1 MWRNFGSIG
10 LILTL
15 WAVPCTANTIGISVS
30 GLPTTYMPGNTLTF
44 GVELTG
50 AMDLN
55 SYNVGLTLTSD
66 KGTAGTD
73 FYFEGSPTTDRPP
86 DSANTYVF
94 AADLSVSPFGF
105 VATADKELGTN
116 TALLSLSDFLDSGQ
130 FVTDASPNTMLA
142 TVVIGTTSRTG
153 DLTLRFDSSVLE
165 LLTPDWQP
173 VPGSSTLAAN
183 LDSFDPPVVTQVPE
197 PSSIALLCP
206 LLGLC
211 GIAIGWRKRMR
222 NHVVQSSNFGEHRV
236 SKPRRRR
243 TSVPFRCR
251 RFPSYLSKSIVEFNS
266 NTSDRNCGMLLTPQ
280 DTVVT
285 EFWYS
290 C

>member
-1 MWRNFGSIG
+1 MAQFRFNRLDSDPVGSTLYGKYYWYFREWPPDDLHARQHADLWRRTNR
-10 LILTL
+10 
-15 WAVPCTANTIGISVS
+15 
-30 GLPTTYMPGNTLTF
+30 
-44 GVELTG
+44 

-130 FVTDASPNTMLA
+130 FITDASPNTMLA

-251 RFPSYLSKSIVEFNS
+251 RFPSYLSKSIVKS
-266 NTSDRNCGMLLTPQ
+266 TATPRIGIAVLTR
-280 DTVVT
+280 
-285 EFWYS
+285 S
-290 C
+290 S

>member
-1 MWRNFGSIG
+1 MCRTFGSIG

-30 GLPTTYMPGNTLTF
+30 GLPTTYIPGSTLTF
-44 GVELTG
+44 VVGLTG

-55 SYNVGLTLTSD
+55 SYNVGLVLTSD

-94 AADLSVSPFGF
+94 DANLSVSPFGF
-105 VATADKELGTN
+105 VATADRELGTN

-142 TVVIGTTSRTG
+142 TVVIGTTYRAG
-153 DLTLRFDSSVLE
+153 DLMLRFDSSVLE

-173 VPGSSTLAAN
+173 VPGFSTLAAN
-183 LDSFDPPVVTQVPE
+183 LDSFDPPVITQVPE
-197 PSSIALLCP
+197 PSSVALLCP
-206 LLGLC
+206 LLGLW
-211 GIAIGWRKRMR
+211 GIAIGWQRWTRIT
-222 NHVVQSSNFGEHRV
+222 SSN
-236 SKPRRRR
+236 PP
-243 TSVPFRCR
+243 TSVNTAFLFRGAVIGTEMCA
-251 RFPSYLSKSIVEFNS
+251 PCFN
-266 NTSDRNCGMLLTPQ
+266 TQGTL
-280 DTVVT
+280 
-285 EFWYS
+285 
-290 C
+290 